1 MSAFLQRL
9 AAAPLTRRA
18 LTLLA
23 GVGVLLALAIA
34 VWAPLCMYYAGRMRV
49 NDYGIYTNFIWN
61 SAHGLPFRYLMDH
74 SYLAVH
80 LSFTLALLAPL
91 VWLFDHPYLLAAVQS
106 ATLAGGVGIMAL
118 LLRRARIDPLP
129 GSGLLLLFAGYPL
142 IQQVV
147 LCDFHGVCLYFILL
161 PALYYTACYRR
172 GLAWLPLVLI
182 LGLREDAGLTALP
195 LLAWLAHRDRWKGG
209 WWLAAAA
216 ALYTTLA
223 CTVLYEWINE
233 VDLTGVPR
241 RGHYFDLNGI
251 LDSFDADGLV
261 RRAKALGWLF
271 LPGLPWLLRGRAGLP
286 ILLFP
291 ALALLPLLFS
301 LDGRVHGLAVQY
313 PAIVQVGVWL
323 GIVDALRREG
333 PLSAPR
339 AAARQLYFLAV
350 VLGTTAVFGVGYAD
364 DRTIGWHRNP
374 EGRHAEQVALRIPR
388 SGTLLTTSS
397 LCGYCANRRDLQVHL
412 RSPGEPA
419 TVDHL
424 FVRVT
429 DLAESDSLR
438 RFLDDPAFGV
448 AYFDFTLA
456 LLSRG
461 APTDTLH
468 LVRSAARHPGRGL
481 PFFRTLTQQAH
492 NAYDPDCGWARVWPG
507 APSGQTGV
515 VAAGRAVHLPA
526 GRHLAFIRYRTDPAQ
541 AHADVTDRGRIELH
555 PRGLEPLVIARD
567 LDVGPTS
574 GAFFVLAFPF
584 ELPVATRVQ
593 PKVLGGVVRLWLDQ
607 IAFLP
612 ADEAQPAPPAA
623 R

>member
-1 MSAFLQRL
+1 MPPFLQRL
-9 AAAPLTRRA
+9 AAAALTRRG

-23 GVGVLLALAIA
+23 GLGLLLALAVAI
-34 VWAPLCMYYAGRMRV
+34 WAPLCMYYAGRMRV
-49 NDYGIYTNFIWN
+49 NDYGIYTNTLWN
-61 SAHGLPFRYLMDH
+61 TAHGAWFRYLMDH

-91 VWLFDHPYLLAAVQS
+91 FWLFDHPYLLAAVQS
-106 ATLAGGVGIMAL
+106 ATLVGGTVLMAR
-118 LLRRARIDPLP
+118 LLRRAGIGTLP
-129 GSGLLLLFAGYPL
+129 ASGLLLLFAGYPL

-182 LGLREDAGLTALP
+182 LGLREDAGLTAIP
-195 LLAWLAHRDRWKGG
+195 LLAWLAGRERWKGG
-209 WWLAAAA
+209 WLLTAAAV
-216 ALYTTLA
+216 LYTTLA
-223 CTVLYEWINE
+223 CTVLYELINE

-241 RGHYFDLNGI
+241 RGHYFDLEGI
-251 LDSFDADGLV
+251 LNSFDADGLA

-291 ALALLPLLFS
+291 LLGLLPLLFS

-339 AAARQLYFLAV
+339 AAALQLYFLAV
-350 VLGTTAVFGVGYAD
+350 VLGATAVFGVGYAD
-364 DRTIGWHRNP
+364 DRTIGWHRDA
-374 EGRHAEQVALRIPR
+374 EGRHAEQIARRIPR
-388 SGTLLTTSS
+388 TGTLLTTSS
-397 LCGYCANRRDLQVHL
+397 LCGYCSNRRDLQVHL
-412 RSPGEPA
+412 RSPGQPA

-424 FVRVT
+424 FVRMG
-429 DLAESDSLR
+429 DLAQSDRLR
-438 RFLDDPAFGV
+438 RFLDDEAFGV
-448 AYFDFTLA
+448 AYFDFTTVI
-456 LLSRG
+456 LSRG
-461 APTDTLH
+461 ASRDQVY
-468 LVRSAARHPGRGL
+468 LVRAAAQHPNRAL
-481 PFFRTLTQQAH
+481 PFYRTLPDDAV

-526 GRHLAFIRYRTDPAQ
+526 GRHLAFVRYRTDPTQ
-541 AHADVTDRGRIELH
+541 AHAEITDRGRIELH

-567 LDVGPTS
+567 LDIGPAS
-574 GAFFVLAFPF
+574 GDFFVLAFPF

-593 PKVLGGVVRLWLDQ
+593 PKILGGVVRLWLDQ
-607 IAFLP
+607 VVFLP
-612 ADEAQPAPPAA
+612 AAEVEPPRPAV